1 MNFGERLRMARE
13 RKGLSQLD
21 VYNKT
26 NISNKSLSR
35 YENNKTSP
43 DPEVI
48 KTLIKLYDVSA
59 DFIFGFSN
67 EMGQTFSSKQQKKRP
82 KLSPS
87 KEQPKLSLDETRI
100 LKKFETLSPESKEKA
115 DDYLEM
121 LRTLQQVKNNSNTV
135 DFKEK
140 A

>member
-48 KTLIKLYDVSA
+48 KTLIKLYDVST

-67 EMGQTFSSKQQKKRP
+67 EMGHTFSSKQQKRRP

-100 LKKFETLSPESKEKA
+100 LKKFEALSPESKEKA

-121 LRTLQQVKNNSNTV
+121 LRTLQQVKNSNTV

>member
-67 EMGQTFSSKQQKKRP
+67 EMGQTFSSKQQKRQP

-87 KEQPKLSLDETRI
+87 KNQPKLSLVDAKI
-100 LKKFETLSPESKEKA
+100 LKNFETLSPESKEKA

-121 LRTLQQVKNNSNTV
+121 LNTLQQVKNNSNTV

>member
-21 VYNKT
+21 VYNRT

-59 DFIFGFSN
+59 DFILGFSN
-67 EMGQTFSSKQQKKRP
+67 EMGHTFSSKQQKKRP
-82 KLSPS
+82 KLVPS
-87 KEQPKLSLDETRI
+87 KNQPKLSLDEANI
-100 LKKFETLSPESKEKA
+100 LRKFETLSPESKEKA

-121 LRTLQQVKNNSNTV
+121 LKTLQQVKNNSNTV

>member
-21 VYNKT
+21 VYNRT

-48 KTLIKLYDVSA
+48 KTLIELYDVSA

-67 EMGQTFSSKQQKKRP
+67 EMGHTFSSKRQKRQS
-82 KLSPS
+82 KLSMS
-87 KEQPKLSLDETRI
+87 KDQPKLSIADTKI
-100 LKKFETLSPESKEKA
+100 LKSFETLSPESKEKA
-115 DDYLEM
+115 DEYLEM
-121 LRTLQQVKNNSNTV
+121 LKTLQQVKNNSTV

>member
-21 VYNKT
+21 VYNRT

-67 EMGQTFSSKQQKKRP
+67 EMGQTFSSKRQKRQP
-82 KLSPS
+82 KLSMS
-87 KEQPKLSLDETRI
+87 IDQPKLSLADTKI
-100 LKKFETLSPESKEKA
+100 LKSFETLSPESKEKA
-115 DDYLEM
+115 DEYLEM
-121 LRTLQQVKNNSNTV
+121 LKTLQQVKNNSTV